1 MDSPRLPAALEVA
14 ALLRQTQA
22 GGGFG
27 MVLHKG
33 DADSGAVLVVG
44 VDREGLGT
52 LYERLP
58 DPDFTERHP
67 RQWQQVRRQDPA
79 ERQAFDDYLDRRVQ
93 RDRDLW
99 IIELTIADVERSILN
114 PV

>member
-1 MDSPRLPAALEVA
+1 MPAALEVT
-14 ALLRQTQA
+14 ALLRQTQSN
-22 GGGFG
+22 GGFG

-33 DADSGAVLVVG
+33 DADSGAILVVA

-58 DPDFTERHP
+58 DPDFPERRP
-67 RQWQQVRRQDPA
+67 GRWQQVRAQNPA

-93 RDRDLW
+93 RDPDLW

-114 PV
+114 PA